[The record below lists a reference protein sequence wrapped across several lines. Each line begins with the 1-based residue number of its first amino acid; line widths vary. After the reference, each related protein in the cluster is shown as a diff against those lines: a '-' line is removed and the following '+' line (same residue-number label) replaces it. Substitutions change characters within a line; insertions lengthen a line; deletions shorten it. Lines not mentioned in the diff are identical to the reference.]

1 MEKHKRKKFDEL
13 FMNVANEHSKMSHAV
28 RAKVGAVV
36 TKDERIVSCGWNGT
50 PNGFD
55 NNCETEVL
63 ETLPY
68 LNGTSTKLVTKPE
81 VVHAESNALLFAARN
96 GTQLEGSTLYV
107 TLSPCFEC
115 AKLIVQSGV
124 KRVVFGQQYRDDS
137 PITFLKQANI
147 EVQKYERTISLGRS
161 VSPTNDPGM
170 YSPGEPEEG
179 VLDPARQGRNTQPTT
194 EWSSGIWKNDRS

>member
-124 KRVVFGQQYRDDS
+124 KRVVFGKQYRDDS
-137 PITFLKQANI
+137 PITFLRQANI
-147 EVQKYERTISLGRS
+147 EVVQNERAVPVGRAIPTTID
-161 VSPTNDPGM
+161 PTM

-179 VLDPARQGRNTQPTT
+179 LYYPTR
-194 EWSSGIWKNDRS
+194 EG